1 MGVSYTGMTATVLL
15 LWTGWQVGEVSA
27 RYTDRTRPVQTS
39 APPPSVWSVVPAAG
53 RRRGPA
59 VASTKTMLTINHEA
73 LSSAL
78 AAAALQEDPT
88 AFSFASVLG
97 RTLICNLAP
106 SLGMAP
112 ELQAKFPTLLA
123 MIGSCVDEN
132 GENGGTVSVVLN
144 TDLEDPKAQA
154 SLSVTFFTKNQWVYI
169 DRDDEDTESRPRRG
183 VAAPNEDTEEPTMYS
198 MMLRRDIAAADSS
211 VWEEL
216 PPIDP
221 ALLSQAQGNGRRVRV
236 LEDHSRN
243 LQAGNTAY
251 LFQFAVAT
259 TKEYAAS
266 VSATT
271 VAQVLV
277 EVVTVM
283 TRINGIYLR
292 ELGVF
297 FQLIAKSNELIC
309 IAGDGSTCNAWPNDT
324 SLNDIITNAD
334 DGEGNSNVINYF
346 GPAGLMAGRGV
357 YDDEYDL
364 GHAFTSAGG
373 GIAYVGVLC
382 RDSGD
387 FTCGINENC
396 GWKARGISG
405 SSNPT
410 SEGFVRLLAHEIGHQ
425 LAGLHSFRNCPSNPN
440 EDAQGAAEAG
450 SGTTIMSYAGNCGT
464 TNVQTTED
472 FYFHGINIVTMRNH
486 IESQVAAKSCGSAE
500 VLSAKPEM
508 DTLSTY
514 TVPKGNYVQL
524 GGRVSNTGAWDPENI
539 FYAWDRV
546 DTNEESYLDLN
557 VPRFRSHEPTTRSA
571 LRFLPNL
578 YLLSYDLVDAGG
590 QLEERP
596 PQDGVGAGNKVM
608 MFRFIGRTMYS
619 PGATAIPTN
628 MASLA
633 GQFGWTDLELTYDEA
648 DAPLQFSPATLS
660 SLASTGLT
668 GGVSSTFSWSGGTI
682 HTDNVEILIATN
694 TMEDEG
700 LGYDYD
706 TDVDDLEWVSMG
718 VFVNSDGTA
727 TATVPTL
734 IGTTAVLMIRSINRS
749 EPTNTDVY
757 FFDLAPNFVYTTGA
771 ASDPPSTSP
780 SVSEVPSTSPSG
792 QPSTIPS
799 SGPSTIPSLSPS
811 DIPSEVPSLFP
822 SDIPSEVP
830 SLSPSDVPSEIPSVS
845 PSDLPSLSPS
855 EVPSLFPSDIP
866 SEVPSLSPSEIPS
879 EIPSVSPSE
888 IPSLIPSSGP
898 SVSQAPSTESV
909 APSGSQAPSS
919 TPSISLAPSS
929 IPSGQP
935 SRLPSSTPSDMP
947 SLAPSS
953 MPSVTPSLSPSSGP
967 SALPSISP
975 SSGPSAMPSLSPS
988 DVPSLSPSSGPSEV
1002 PSLSPSDVPS
1012 ASLSPSS
1019 EPSVTPSSEPSVTPS
1034 SVPSNMPSPV
1044 PSEMPSTI
1052 PSTAPS
1058 EMPST
1063 SMIPSTISIV
1073 CPVESKNNGRAGID
1087 EDEDEGEEEDEEE
1100 EETVLPICV
1109 VKTYKGRA
1117 SRTVVKTV
1125 CGKGGKGG
1133 KGKGDTLENFTV
1145 GCCDPVDEGDSYPDF
1160 CRGPPLCEGQQTP
1173 CKSSGK
1179 GSGKGRPMR
1188 GQTGGR
1194 LLRTRGGGKKG
1205 NAIAI
1210 CEEGETLCIGDYDL
1224 DYYGTDPQ
1232 CGPCLL

>member
-1 MGVSYTGMTATVLL
+1 MTATVLL

-27 RYTDRTRPVQTS
+27 RYTDRTIPVQTS
-39 APPPSVWSVVPAAG
+39 APPPSVWSVVPAAVRAAG
-53 RRRGPA
+53 RRGPA
-59 VASTKTMLTINHEA
+59 VATTKTMLTINHEA

-106 SLGMAP
+106 SLVMAP
-112 ELQAKFPTLLA
+112 ELQAKYPKLLA

-144 TDLEDPKAQA
+144 TNVEDPKAQG
-154 SLSVTFFTKNQWVYI
+154 SLSVTFFTKNRWVYI
-169 DRDDEDTESRPRRG
+169 DRDDEDTESVPPRG
-183 VAAPNEDTEEPTMYS
+183 KDTEVAPNEDTDEPTVYS

-221 ALLSQAQGNGRRVRV
+221 ALLSQAQGNTRRVRG

-243 LQAGNTAY
+243 LQDGDTAY
-251 LFQFAVAT
+251 LFRFAVAT
-259 TKEYAAS
+259 TDEYATS
-266 VSATT
+266 VGATT
-271 VAQVLV
+271 VADVLV
-277 EVVTVM
+277 EVVRVM

-297 FQLIAKSNELIC
+297 FQLIGNNNLLFC
-309 IAGDGSTCNAWPNDT
+309 INGDTTCDDWPNNT
-324 SLNDIITNAD
+324 NLNDEITNVGGMD
-334 DGEGNSNVINYF
+334 FF
-346 GPAGLMAGRGV
+346 GPAGLLAARGV
-357 YDDEYDL
+357 GDVDYDL
-364 GHAFTSAGG
+364 GHAFTSGNDGG
-373 GIAYVGVLC
+373 VAYLGVLC
-382 RDSGD
+382 RDSND
-387 FTCGINENC
+387 FIIGTTGSPRPSNCVDDNC

-410 SEGFVRLLAHEIGHQ
+410 TEGFIGLLAHEIGHQ
-425 LAGLHSFRNCPSNPN
+425 LAGLHSFRNCVSNSN
-440 EDAQGAAEAG
+440 EDAQAAAEAG
-450 SGTTIMSYAGNCGT
+450 SGTTIMSYAGICGT

-486 IESQVAAKSCGSAE
+486 IEGQVVAQSCGTPE
-500 VLSAKPEM
+500 DLLFPKPVM

-524 GGRVSNTGAWDPENI
+524 GGRVSNAGLLAQSDI

-546 DTNEESYLDLN
+546 DTNVESYLDED

-578 YLLSYDLVDAGG
+578 YLLSYNLVAG

-596 PQDGVGAGNKVM
+596 PQDVVGGSDKVM
-608 MFRFIGRTMYS
+608 TFRFIGRTMYS
-619 PGATAIPTN
+619 PGADGIATGIVPQFA
-628 MASLA
+628 LA
-633 GQFGWTDLELTYDEA
+633 GQFGWTDLVVTYDEA
-648 DAPLQFSPATLS
+648 DAPLLFSSGTLS
-660 SLASTGLT
+660 SLLASGLT
-668 GGVSSTFSWSGGTI
+668 GGVASTFSWTGGTI
-682 HTDNVEILIATN
+682 HTANVEILIAIN

-700 LGYDYD
+700 LAYDYD

-718 VFVNSDGTA
+718 VFVNNVGSA
-727 TATVPTL
+727 TPTVPTL
-734 IGTTAVLMIRSINRS
+734 IGTTAVLMIRSIN
-749 EPTNTDVY
+749 PTGSDDVY
-757 FFDLAPNFVYTTGA
+757 FFDLAPNFAYTTGA
-771 ASDPPSTSP
+771 TSDPPSTSP

-811 DIPSEVPSLFP
+811 DIPSELPSLP
-822 SDIPSEVP
+822 
-830 SLSPSDVPSEIPSVS
+830 PSDVPSEIPSVS
-845 PSDLPSLSPS
+845 PSDL
-855 EVPSLFPSDIP
+855 
-866 SEVPSLSPSEIPS
+866 PSLSPSEIPS

-888 IPSLIPSSGP
+888 IPSLIPSSAP

-953 MPSVTPSLSPSSGP
+953 MPSATPSLSPSSGP
-967 SALPSISP
+967 SALPSLSP

-1012 ASLSPSS
+1012 ESLSPSS

-1034 SVPSNMPSPV
+1034 SVPSNMPSTV

-1073 CPVESKNNGRAGID
+1073 CPVQSKNNGRAGID
-1087 EDEDEGEEEDEEE
+1087 EDEDEGEEEEEE
-1100 EETVLPICV
+1100 EEAVLPICV

-1117 SRTVVKTV
+1117 PRTIVKTV
-1125 CGKGGKGG
+1125 CGKGG

-1145 GCCDPVDEGDSYPDF
+1145 GCCDPVEEGDSYPDF
-1160 CRGPPLCEGQQTP
+1160 CRGPPLCEGQQNP
-1173 CKSSGK
+1173 CKS
-1179 GSGKGRPMR
+1179 SGKGRPMR

-1210 CEEGETLCIGDYDL
+1210 CEGEETLCIGDYNL